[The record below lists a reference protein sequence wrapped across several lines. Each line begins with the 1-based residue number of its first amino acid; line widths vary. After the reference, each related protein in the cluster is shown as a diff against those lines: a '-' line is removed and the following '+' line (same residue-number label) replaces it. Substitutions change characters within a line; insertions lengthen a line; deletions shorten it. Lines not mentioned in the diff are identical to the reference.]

1 MKYVCLVFAKKREKT
16 ARLFC
21 WNFGQPPLH
30 IVIISRCRDLFERAI
45 AHSRSFI
52 IGREVVYSFLV
63 TGASVFWRRCVL
75 GSPFKTAFAKSL
87 DVVVLFL
94 VQITGSCFS
103 SI

>member
-1 MKYVCLVFAKKREKT
+1 M
-16 ARLFC
+16 RLCSVRPKQELRNYFRR
-21 WNFGQPPLH
+21 NFEQSSLR
-30 IVIISRCRDLFERAI
+30 IMIISRCQDLSERAM
-45 AHSRSFI
+45 ASPRSFI
-52 IGREVVYSFLV
+52 IGHEVVYSFLV